1 MIMINAGEKKIKLN
15 PTVRINVPWLHTLCY
30 ASLKQVHCLQ
40 FAGIYTQKFK
50 KKKKKR
56 SDQYAGVYSRD
67 SSSCHIHSWSRINLD
82 VKLIIMIAHM
92 IGGCMKYQ
100 IVSFLLHAINLY
112 TVWYL
117 LELICG
123 IIPQYLLRLNF
134 WGMLSMLSIPMSFWV
149 GRSSHYVAQYVS
161 CYQETS
167 EAVVVLSVINFQLDL
182 YSSYWTALSHTHR
195 PFVHIP

>member
-1 MIMINAGEKKIKLN
+1 MTFAEFIWTISLKKAWKLFIRFVVDGHIFCLFNFRIMIMINAGEKQLN
-15 PTVRINVPWLHTLCY
+15 LIPFWELTCHDCILCVMQAWNRCTVY
-30 ASLKQVHCLQ
+30 SLPE
-40 FAGIYTQKFK
+40 YTRKSSKK

-82 VKLIIMIAHM
+82 IKLIIMIVHM

-112 TVWYL
+112 TVPYL

-134 WGMLSMLSIPMSFWV
+134 WGMLSMLSIPMSFLGW
-149 GRSSHYVAQYVS
+149 
-161 CYQETS
+161 
-167 EAVVVLSVINFQLDL
+167 
-182 YSSYWTALSHTHR
+182 
-195 PFVHIP
+195 